1 MSGAKNFDVRKV
13 AALARLELEP
23 SEEEQIRQ
31 DMENIVSYIGQLSA
45 LDVKGVEPMAHVFP
59 VKNVYRKDEPGE
71 SFPRDKMLAN
81 APETVEGELLKVHQV
96 LDSP

>member
-59 VKNVYRKDEPGE
+59 VKKVYRKDEPGE
-71 SFPRDKMLAN
+71 TFPRDKMLAN
-81 APETVEGELLKVHQV
+81 EPETVEGELLKVHQV